1 MTVNTKK
8 VTIVIMANVPW
19 ERKEKKN
26 YLGFVFYLL
35 LFILHLKSRE
45 KN

>member
-19 ERKEKKN
+19 ERKKKKLFRLCFLSFMVYFTFEK
-26 YLGFVFYLL
+26 
-35 LFILHLKSRE
+35 
-45 KN
+45 